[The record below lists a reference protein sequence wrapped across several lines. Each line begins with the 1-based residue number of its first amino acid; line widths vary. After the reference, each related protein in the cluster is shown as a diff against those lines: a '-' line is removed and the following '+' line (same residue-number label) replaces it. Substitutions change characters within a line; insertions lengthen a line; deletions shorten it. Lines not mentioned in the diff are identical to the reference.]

1 MVSTLLKK
9 KPQDPVPHMVQ
20 FLEELQGT
28 ATPALSPEEHL
39 ELEQLRI
46 KYEKLKK
53 SQAPMAA
60 ASSATSKPAK
70 KKKDSDSSS
79 DSEGEEDVGELPVV
93 MA

>member
-1 MVSTLLKK
+1 
-9 KPQDPVPHMVQ
+9 MVQ

-39 ELEQLRI
+39 ELEQLRV

-53 SQAPMAA
+53 AQGPMAA

-79 DSEGEEDVGELPVV
+79 DSEVSRPPDAKEIMRLAGKFAHFRASLWI
-93 MA
+93 

>member
-1 MVSTLLKK
+1 
-9 KPQDPVPHMVQ
+9 MVQ

-53 SQAPMAA
+53 SQAPMAEA
-60 ASSATSKPAK
+60 ASATSKPAK
-70 KKKDSDSSS
+70 KKQDSDSSS
-79 DSEGEEDVGELPVV
+79 DSEVSSEQWTMCTAGKFPHF
-93 MA
+93 MAVEWI